1 MELVHT
7 VYVSHARADLD
18 AGALRDILAS
28 SVRHND
34 AAGITG
40 FLLHGHA
47 LFMQVLEGAPAAVEA
62 TMQRILADP
71 RHSQLRVLEHGPIF
85 RREFAEWAMGFK
97 DLSKEEL
104 AGEAFRPF
112 VGRALTLEQLDLRPR
127 YALKLLRSLSERP

>member
-18 AGALRDILAS
+18 AQALRAILAA

-40 FLLHGHA
+40 FLLHGHG
-47 LFMQVLEGAPAAVEA
+47 LFMQVLEGDAMAVDC

-71 RHSQLRVLEHGPIF
+71 RHAQLQVLEHGPIH
-85 RREFAEWAMGFK
+85 RREFSDWAMGFK
-97 DLSKEEL
+97 DLGAQTL
-104 AGEAFRPF
+104 AGEPF
-112 VGRALTLEQLDLRPR
+112 LPFAGRALTLAQLNLRPR
-127 YALKLLRSLSERP
+127 YALKLLRSVAVQA